1 MARPKKAG
9 KRATGIQGRQGF
21 LYIIKNQQIN
31 DNGIQKAKKLWI
43 PTFLEDTK
51 ENIPKAVEI
60 RKQIFGKKQEL
71 NIDINITLSDFID
84 SFLEEKRR
92 KVADT
97 TYAAYVNRGKHI
109 KTVLGEKR
117 IRSITVDDV
126 ESLFDYLFTQKHV
139 QERYVKDIKVLF
151 SEILDN
157 AQYKGL
163 ISDNPS
169 RDATISKRLI
179 SQEAKSKH
187 DENFFT
193 YDEAIRF
200 LSIIENEPYYEM
212 FYLILYFA
220 LRREEILGLRW
231 SSIDLNRKKMFI
243 EHTVTKGTKI
253 NRLNQTKTETS
264 RREYP
269 LNDEQVVLF
278 NHLKERENQHR
289 ELFGDSYND
298 NDYIFKNID
307 GSPYYPDYPTKLFKK
322 IVKRNPDL
330 TQSITLHGL
339 RTSCV
344 SILVHNNVDIKTI
357 QKWVGHKDMNTT
369 LKIYTK
375 VKDRE
380 AKEELSKELGNL
392 FPLKKYDDNI
402 NDQEHS
408 SVNTENNE

>member
-1 MARPKKAG
+1 MARPRKEG
-9 KRATGIQGRQGF
+9 KRATGIQGRQGY
-21 LYIIKNQQIN
+21 LYIIKNQIIRV
-31 DNGIQKAKKLWI
+31 NGVKKTKKKWI
-43 PTFLEDTK
+43 PTYLMDTK
-51 ENIPKAVEI
+51 DNIPKAEEI
-60 RKQIFGKKQEL
+60 RNQILGRKTVRI
-71 NIDINITLSDFID
+71 IDININLSDYIN
-84 SFLEEKRR
+84 SFLDEKRR

-97 TYAAYVNRGKHI
+97 TYAAYVNRAKHI
-109 KTVLGEKR
+109 NTVLGDKR
-117 IRSITVDDV
+117 LRSITVNEV
-126 ESLFDYLFTQKHV
+126 ELLLDYLFTEKHV

-151 SEILDN
+151 SEILDD
-157 AQYKGL
+157 AQYNGL
-163 ISDNPS
+163 IINNPA
-169 RDATISKRLI
+169 RDAVINKSLL
-179 SQEAKSKH
+179 SQEAKAKH

-193 YDEAIRF
+193 YDEAIHF

-243 EHTVTKGTKI
+243 EHTVTKGTKV
-253 NRLNQTKTETS
+253 NRLDQTKTISS

-269 LNDEQVVLF
+269 LNDEQIVLF
-278 NHLKERENQHR
+278 NHLKECENKNR
-289 ELFGDSYND
+289 KLFGDSYND

-307 GSPYYPDYPTKLFKK
+307 GSPYYPDYPSKLFKR
-322 IVKRNPDL
+322 IVKRNPEL
-330 TQSITLHGL
+330 TQNVTLHGL

-392 FPLKKYDDNI
+392 FPLKKYNDTI
-402 NDQEHS
+402 N
-408 SVNTENNE
+408 N